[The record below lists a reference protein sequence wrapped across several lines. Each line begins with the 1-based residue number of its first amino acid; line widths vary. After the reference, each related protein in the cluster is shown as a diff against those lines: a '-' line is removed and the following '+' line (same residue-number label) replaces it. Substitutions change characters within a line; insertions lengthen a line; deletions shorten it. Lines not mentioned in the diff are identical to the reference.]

1 MEVSKAIRT
10 GYYTALNGNVSVNG
24 QNVPVYDVFALPEGA
39 SYPYILL
46 SSQTSTQRVTK
57 GCKVYDATI
66 VIDIVTGDLNMIG
79 RSQSED
85 IAEQVENLVNTTD
98 INITANGYKIGDTNR
113 EGDTDDSNKN
123 GQYYIFR
130 KIMTYRHLISKL

>member
-10 GYYTALNGNVSVNG
+10 GYYSTLNGNVSING
-24 QNVPVYDVFALPEGA
+24 QNVPIYDVFALPEGV

-46 SSQTSTQRVTK
+46 SSQTSVQRVVK
-57 GCKVYDATI
+57 NCKVYNATI

-113 EGDTDDSNKN
+113 ELDADDSNKN